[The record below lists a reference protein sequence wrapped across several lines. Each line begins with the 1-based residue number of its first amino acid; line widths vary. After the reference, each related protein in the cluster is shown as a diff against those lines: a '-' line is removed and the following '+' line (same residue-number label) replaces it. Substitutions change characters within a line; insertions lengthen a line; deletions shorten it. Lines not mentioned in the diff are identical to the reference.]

1 MTASGARPPAPALG
15 AGLLG
20 VAALAVGSLAP
31 DLAMAPRAWLLLA
44 GFLAIAAG
52 LAIAP
57 RRSFTPLAIALIFVV
72 YGGLSALVAIPQT
85 AEGSAE
91 TARSLSK
98 DEVRAST
105 PAKGYKVLV
114 DEESF
119 AYAAKVT
126 SLAGVCAILA
136 ALLVLRG
143 ARRERRAPL
152 RSPLAHPQR
161 LEWVGKGLVIAGFA
175 GVLLALIRFLS
186 TQLPTD
192 DLWDSAK
199 SFWIGGSYFLL
210 LATFAVPGFGL
221 WLQGLLARGAW
232 GRRLAPL
239 AAVMAVY
246 LLLLLPTGQRG
257 FVIAICL
264 MVLAVLVFNG
274 RLAPRAFAA
283 LAVVGVV
290 AIGLTQAARN
300 VINDTGGFDTG
311 EYVERLAPN
320 RWEDLYGS
328 QLASFN
334 WTALIEE
341 NRDRLD
347 IPNSFSR
354 ALLKP
359 VPRQIYP
366 EKSQGFGTEF
376 TRRMFPEAA
385 EQQVSFAT
393 PLTAETDYFYG
404 PLGVV
409 LVFTLL
415 GGLAA
420 FAESRILAFAARIVW
435 PIAFAALAWTV
446 FVLYRGD
453 LANALVV
460 ASGWLIP
467 LLLVSRAVG
476 LRQPARVK
484 KILIDALQV
493 APEFSGIGRRIAEL
507 GRDFKSRPPAVPL
520 RVRCAKDVQEDL
532 RPEFPANTE
541 FEAPLSSSRPRSLR
555 IAYQQLVGP
564 LRDSASTLLVCPG
577 DQAPVWGRAPVVFIV
592 HDVRRVSMPQTAE
605 SRAERLYYR
614 LSTRAGV
621 MRAAEILTISEFSR
635 DELHRHFEPQAPV
648 GIVVSRIEP
657 RSVSPGAGDRIGS
670 GPPLSDSA
678 PQLLAV
684 GALRS
689 YKGLETLIEALG
701 RLAERGV
708 PVPRTVCVG
717 ADESGSGYPDRLRA
731 MAAERGVGEYFEIR
745 GWVADAELARLYAE
759 STASVSP
766 SEFEGFGLPVAE
778 GLAAGLPVIASSIPP
793 HREVAG
799 DAALYFEPGNADE
812 LAAAIERL
820 MGDGEQRERLRAIAS
835 RRVSEIGRDS
845 PTWAE
850 AIGAAAR
857 RLSSEEAATTR
868 PAGSPAEEAAPTG
881 SPSVG

>member
-1 MTASGARPPAPALG
+1 MNRGRARPLTPALG
-15 AGLLG
+15 AGALG
-20 VAALAVGSLAP
+20 LAALGVGSLAP

-44 GFLAIAAG
+44 GFVAIAVG

-57 RRSFTPLAIALIFVV
+57 RRSYTPILVALIFVV

-85 AEGSAE
+85 AEKAAE
-91 TARSLSK
+91 TATTLTEDQR
-98 DEVRAST
+98 RAST
-105 PAKGYKVLV
+105 PAEGYNVLV
-114 DEESF
+114 EEDSF

-136 ALLVLRG
+136 ALLVLRT
-143 ARRERRAPL
+143 ARRERRAPE

-161 LEWVGKGLVIAGFA
+161 LEWVGKALVLAGFV
-175 GVLLALIRFLS
+175 GVVLALVRFLS

-232 GRRLAPL
+232 GRRLVPL
-239 AAVMAVY
+239 ASVLAVY
-246 LLLLLPTGQRG
+246 LLLLIPTGQRG
-257 FVIAICL
+257 FVIAVGL

-283 LAVVGVV
+283 LAVIGVV

-300 VINDTGGFDTG
+300 VIGDTGGFDAE
-311 EYVERLAPN
+311 EYVERLAPD
-320 RWEDLYGS
+320 RWKDLYGS

-341 NRDRLD
+341 NREELD

-376 TRRMFPEAA
+376 TSRMFPEAA

-404 PLGVV
+404 PLGVAF
-409 LVFTLL
+409 VFALL

-420 FAESRILAFAARIVW
+420 FAETRILAFSARIVW
-435 PIAFAALAWTV
+435 PVAFAALTWTV
-446 FVLYRGD
+446 FVLCRGD

-460 ASGWLIP
+460 AAGWLLP

-476 LRQPARVK
+476 IRPPAAIKR
-484 KILIDALQV
+484 ILIDALQV
-493 APEFSGIGRRIAEL
+493 APEFSGIGRRIADL
-507 GRDFKSRPPAVPL
+507 GRDFRSRPPDLPL
-520 RVRCAKDVQEDL
+520 QVRCAEDVAEGL
-532 RPEFPANTE
+532 RDEFPEHTE
-541 FEAPLSSSRPRSLR
+541 FVTPLRSSRPRMLR
-555 IAYQQLVGP
+555 VAYQQIVGP

-577 DQAPVWGRAPVVFIV
+577 DQAPVAGRAPLLFIV
-592 HDVRRVSMPQTAE
+592 HDVRRISMPQTSE
-605 SRAERLYYR
+605 SRLERLYYR
-614 LSTRAGV
+614 LVIRAGV
-621 MRAAEILTISEFSR
+621 MRAAEILTISRFSH
-635 DELHRHFEPQAPV
+635 DELARLYAPQAPV

-657 RSVSPGAGDRIGS
+657 RPGARPEAG
-670 GPPLSDSA
+670 A
-678 PQLLAV
+678 EPQLLTV

-689 YKGLETLIEALG
+689 YKGLETLIDALG
-701 RLAERGV
+701 QLAERGG
-708 PVPRTVCVG
+708 PVPRVICVG
-717 ADESGSGYPDRLRA
+717 ADESGSGYPDRLRRRA
-731 MAAERGVGEYFEIR
+731 EERGAGDSFEVL
-745 GWVADAELARLYAE
+745 GWVSDEELARLYAD

-766 SEFEGFGLPVAE
+766 SEYEGYGLPVAE

-799 DAALYFEPGNADE
+799 DAALYFEPGDADE
-812 LAAAIERL
+812 LAEVIERL
-820 MGDGEQRERLRAIAS
+820 LADPGLRERLREEGS
-835 RRVSEIGRDS
+835 RRAGEIGRDS

-850 AIGAAAR
+850 AVSAAAR
-857 RLSSEEAATTR
+857 RLSGGEVASSR
-868 PAGSPAEEAAPTG
+868 PAGSPGERVAPAG
-881 SPSVG
+881 SPSGG